1 MCVVISQ
8 RKLIVTVYYVY
19 CDHCGARG
27 PDGIN
32 EVNAHKIAKQL
43 GWEIIEDTYVCPD
56 PRHAELKKTRE
67 LLLEIKTE
75 PDPRPLVNWWR

>member
-1 MCVVISQ
+1 MINH
-8 RKLIVTVYYVY
+8 RKLIVTVYYVR

-32 EVNAHKIAKQL
+32 EVDAYRIARQV

-56 PRHAELKKTRE
+56 PRHAELKKIRE
-67 LLLEIKTE
+67 LPLEKQVQ
-75 PDPRPLVNWWR
+75 PDPPPLSDEWR